1 MKKTIHFY
9 EYEPNMPIFHCW
21 KTTKN
26 QLRMGKST
34 INTIQM
40 GFLHTRLFDLGY
52 RIFIHESENEFYEIV
67 LGCENERTN
76 REIKMGHNLFKMWQ
90 SGEFEKDKEYF
101 SKELRQ
107 KYEDYI
113 KTKTGQ
119 EWQKAWQARMGSDIA
134 GDFVDFLYDFY
145 PEMLA

>member
-1 MKKTIHFY
+1 MEKAIHFY
-9 EYEPNMPIFHCW
+9 EYVPDMSIFHCW

-34 INTIQM
+34 INTMQM
-40 GFLHTRLFDLGY
+40 GFLHTRLY
-52 RIFIHESENEFYEIV
+52 
-67 LGCENERTN
+67 
-76 REIKMGHNLFKMWQ
+76 LFKMWQ

-113 KTKTGQ
+113 KTKTEQ
-119 EWQKAWQARMGSDIA
+119 KWKETWQTRMGSDIA
-134 GDFVDFLYDFY
+134 GDFGDFLYDFY